1 MHTDLTTF
9 FMIILFIPYKMSTL
23 INNKTK
29 KGFKMNVY
37 KKFVNSPKMSV
48 LNHKWLDAEKSVLTK
63 GLPKKALS
71 FLLNRNNWTNIN
83 AYMYVNTQMIKS
95 WKQSI

>member
-1 MHTDLTTF
+1 
-9 FMIILFIPYKMSTL
+9 MSTL

-63 GLPKKALS
+63 GLPNKS
-71 FLLNRNNWTNIN
+71 FVMFENFLLKYTCK
-83 AYMYVNTQMIKS
+83 TETTEPT
-95 WKQSI
+95 